1 MFFKRWPFT
10 QSPSAPTVQNNTMN
24 TNTENTGIKRKAST
38 INITGSRENPER
50 LTTNKIAQRL
60 KTKVKIEDEND
71 NSAKGAKR
79 AKGAKGVQEAAK
91 SAKDAKG
98 AQAAKS
104 ANGAKG
110 AQAAK
115 SAKGAKGAQAAKS
128 AKGAKGAQAAKST
141 TKGQQVNNQ
150 AKRVQA
156 FKESAHLRTVHKE
169 NRRRAAEK
177 AKADGVAAKTQQQE
191 KQQADVEPLQEE
203 EQQAVVEPLQ
213 DEEQHA
219 DVAPLQ
225 EEEQQADLELRQD
238 EEQQADLEWGRH
250 DQDSSEM
257 GHYFDP
263 LVGTVGVE
271 IQNNEYRQEVLS
283 APPAMVFA
291 TEDSLKANE
300 LDRTDQ
306 LEPLDRDQLEQL
318 QQLAPLDQ
326 GQEDDEE
333 QRAQREELVM
343 QDLDEDL
350 EQAEDLEE
358 DNLHRPTLSSCL
370 ACAVSFVWLAFT
382 PAMKSSNNGL
392 TDTGF
397 DVMGCHSGFIGF
409 HVIGCHFR
417 VHCFPRHRMPIRSRD
432 EGAQWRTISAG
443 HEETNIC
450 QDSVI
455 YKA

>member
-128 AKGAKGAQAAKST
+128 T

-177 AKADGVAAKTQQQE
+177 AKADGVAAKTQQQ
-191 KQQADVEPLQEE
+191 Q
-203 EQQAVVEPLQ
+203 EQQ
-213 DEEQHA
+213 A

-225 EEEQQADLELRQD
+225 EEEQQAD
-238 EEQQADLEWGRH
+238 
-250 DQDSSEM
+250 
-257 GHYFDP
+257 
-263 LVGTVGVE
+263 V
-271 IQNNEYRQEVLS
+271 
-283 APPAMVFA
+283 
-291 TEDSLKANE
+291 
-300 LDRTDQ
+300 
-306 LEPLDRDQLEQL
+306 
-318 QQLAPLDQ
+318 APL
-326 GQEDDEE
+326 QEEE
-333 QRAQREELVM
+333 HFETIYL
-343 QDLDEDL
+343 LL
-350 EQAEDLEE
+350 
-358 DNLHRPTLSSCL
+358 NL
-370 ACAVSFVWLAFT
+370 
-382 PAMKSSNNGL
+382 
-392 TDTGF
+392 
-397 DVMGCHSGFIGF
+397 IGK
-409 HVIGCHFR
+409 
-417 VHCFPRHRMPIRSRD
+417 
-432 EGAQWRTISAG
+432 GA
-443 HEETNIC
+443 
-450 QDSVI
+450 
-455 YKA
+455 